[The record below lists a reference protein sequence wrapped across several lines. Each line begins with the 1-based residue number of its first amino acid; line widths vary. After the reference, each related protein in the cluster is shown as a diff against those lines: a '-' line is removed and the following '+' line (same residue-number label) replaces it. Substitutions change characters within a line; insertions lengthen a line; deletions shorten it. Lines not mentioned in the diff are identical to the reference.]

1 MLRKAFAT
9 ITALSFL
16 LQTILPAMRAEAQSV
31 PDSRFEQTHPALA
44 SSLTHTLIALDAQN
58 RRASFAGLNVFLR
71 DDYHGPFPVLVQADC
86 FGPPATPPLAIDA
99 ATYGANARLLNLTR
113 QPEHGCGSYQIASV
127 SEPMKVGAITTTK
140 DTGIAVSVH
149 YSGLPKADG
158 QLGNP
163 GVFVFNPVHGNWTEA
178 KSFVPS
184 VQEPQ
189 RVYATLAEQHQRI
202 IGGVIAAP
210 ESLQSEPARSS
221 PSSLAKPL
229 EQISPVD
236 GYLAVDRI
244 EPDNKGAYGVNL
256 PLLLRPSRGPGPSF
270 AIRYNSQGAPG
281 VLGRGWDLFISSIE
295 VRGPAPIYHPEY
307 ETEDYVLDGTDL
319 IPLDANGKE
328 MPSLYKGGPIIR
340 RITGARLFRLRNNS
354 AGLIIRRYGDSPS
367 NYYWEIWD
375 PNSHITKLYGGE
387 FDGEKKPPRRSEPGN
402 GVLRGV
408 VKLGDGVQRDV
419 IGQWSLTQE
428 YDRQRARVGSS
439 YFYFQTDKP
448 PGEEPKADKPRR
460 ECRDPQWNGA
470 DCKEALRLHYI
481 EYNRVL
487 SPSSAGATGISENG
501 LTTVRFDWRARD
513 WERINS
519 DARLGVF
526 RAQEYWLESIEVLYQ
541 PHANNA
547 WLAGT
552 AAPEGKP
559 VLFAKHNFALTDK
572 DRDKDKGAK
581 EDEFSEPCMNYD
593 VVLRSYTVTAN
604 DFYDRDV
611 TPISA
616 RSEEEI
622 PLKEQKFSFEYE
634 GEKFKKDKDECSR
647 DWADAPIDNRGNLPN
662 GADAVSGQLGFPSG
676 LLDELGFGLL
686 TSQSLLGTARTKEV
700 GGSLYVGVGPLGNT
714 SSKELTGGAKVGA
727 NFTQSEGNSTLIDV
741 TGDGV
746 DDIVF
751 RSGGELQYCA
761 GVRNPTSHTID
772 YPAERCG
779 AIRGISEF
787 SASSTST
794 RSRAAEGYGAFSEF
808 VGVGF
813 SSSKSDSYVYFT
825 DRDGDGLLDLVAYG
839 RVFYGQGEN
848 REKREVWFAP
858 KSGLTPPI
866 PGIVSTDLVPG
877 KVSNETSKKID
888 ESRKKLTAQFPA
900 DMIKTVKEI
909 EARLATVS
917 QDLAALHY
925 SQTTIAWEAPLAGI
939 ITIKGEL
946 KHGESTP
953 EPENAMVLGHLDPKR
968 FEALHGEVESYQKEY
983 IKPRLNYSEERARF
997 ECRIWNEEYCYQIVA
1012 DPVGPHHIDAQVRT
1026 FAFIQT
1032 PAARARVSL
1041 DKRSP
1046 PKTHDC
1052 TGGDKDFDDLAALTF
1067 NSDCRGAGTDKQIQV
1082 AVGDVLYIT
1091 YSIHPHLAKW
1101 RKPTATVSYVAVAN
1115 DAAFKLSQEN
1125 DPNGRTDAL
1134 PCKWLDGFVSG
1145 RKADDCLLTR
1155 QTRYTFDL
1163 RTGSLTSSSADT
1175 TELAAGSYRMFGG
1188 TLDVPAGLTDD
1199 YQVYFDVIAKR
1210 TPDVLPPPKT
1220 SYNIPAS
1227 ALERLFRQDIS
1238 DQCRGVIGVCTVEIS
1253 PQCDAAHVKEC
1264 IEFLSY
1270 GAVRYK
1276 VAARI
1281 AVEHRLS
1288 GQALPV
1294 RNISARLHE
1303 LKWRVPPHVSSI
1315 FTEKVEA
1322 TNKDEPNR
1330 IHYKPDQSFDKSTLV
1345 YLPIAMGEPD
1355 LEHIRVTKGTFH
1367 NPDVDLNEDDR
1378 TPDTI
1383 DFSQILDSEWENVKL
1398 ARSRQTIALCNFA
1411 DDILKFLEDGHSIY
1425 GQPYSDE
1432 YVDYWKKK
1440 RAPHDGLCRSAR
1452 EFFGKQRF
1460 TGGHAPEIDSTQIL
1474 RLPYYLGGLPYAE
1487 QVTSA
1492 ETLFERVLINL
1503 GLAGATGANFD
1514 LEDGKGDEFKFAAAA
1529 LLTDHPRLTRRGYRL
1544 PMKANP
1550 FDCKTLFAGLPL
1562 RQPIMLPD
1570 ETCTYRISAN
1580 FAMQDLRDLGLDSAA
1595 IERVRGTLASFADSK
1610 NAAFKIQLTATVNG
1624 RPVGFRELSA
1634 AKTDAAGKVVNAGN
1648 EDCEPKVAARTC
1660 LGSYGTISPIKAY
1673 YYPSLEGAP
1682 PDERHGDAFP
1692 RVTTNKRTGR
1702 AVAFSNNI
1710 MRAAKPPLARCPRD
1724 HKAYATLGE
1733 METKQDCVLDLSDMS
1748 ESEKAKYITPAEKYV
1763 GPEIY
1768 AVDYDIREN
1777 NHVTGRNRV
1786 LEFDATPLDVIELN
1800 FRLAPVGNAVTRD
1813 GSSEEITGKFS
1824 IFDPSVDPP
1833 AHGVTPGRYIIP
1845 RSPKQI
1851 LPDGDVDLNC
1861 PNLPV
1866 PPRTAQVLLPANC
1879 RLWTRLGWTEVFLG
1893 AQYRTYS
1900 DAQQVGKDDRNLF
1913 SIKRRRDFLRL
1924 HPEIEVEADQYIL
1937 DGAPGNAP
1945 TVKGWHELERYA
1957 FYSRGPNVPKVG
1969 GNWALFGTK
1978 TSQTGDAPNRR
1989 GRLVELPSFS
1999 SLRHDPPRPLPVWNI
2014 NGLYESLIGVC
2025 DARKD
2030 KDNPA
2035 KPPPDHN
2042 ACEREF
2048 AKEFNKVNPP
2058 PAFDSVTHFTLG
2070 HRFVGPVNVE
2080 AAEKAKDKQYNPGM
2094 RATGVCA
2101 MESPNAFASCWKGA
2115 DDTVFLERAIV
2126 TRPKPREPPPEL
2138 HSVSALVGFE
2148 RPPVVQFDY
2157 EFASYKKLA
2166 CRDPEFPPALKARF
2180 WVAPL
2185 DPRLDIVEHC
2195 SGEDASPSKVAEF
2208 AHDHRLP
2215 GSSEGSAGGVGD
2227 HLSFPNRPTPPKA
2240 NQTVE
2245 IFAPVQR
2252 SSSSS
2257 VSHNGGTALVNAH
2270 SIDTNSRQLG
2280 QFRDVNGDGFPD
2292 VISDG
2297 GVELTSP
2304 VGLSRRE
2311 WWQYFR
2317 ARSNEPAA
2325 DFSPDASNFDQETH
2339 ATSSGVGIGLSA
2351 STAIKFLPK
2360 ATRSNTTG
2368 SSDPQVDPSFDL
2380 SLEKGQDEEFMEL
2393 RDFNG
2398 DGLADKLTGSMVG
2411 AGLSLQFNT
2420 GSSLRGDSKSPLKAA
2435 DAQVSGFH
2443 FNTSHS
2449 SGFGV
2454 RLGFSWGAGSYA
2466 AGMGLAHRDNGS
2478 QAALMDF
2485 NGDGRPDIVLP
2496 HPKQADSLMVFP
2508 NLGNGFGKSR
2518 VHRLKNWAFTPQ
2530 AGLRSRTAL
2539 SETTLVDAGLIY
2551 TYGVNLKFVR
2561 IVFSPDVKWSQNQT
2575 RELLSIRD
2583 LNGDGVPDLVAVAG
2597 DFLPSNGPG
2606 SVTLLS
2612 SSLKTHAY
2620 YNPEGKYHLLTAVT
2634 NPSGTKWVLRHDL
2647 YGNSGPEHGRAVW
2660 ALTGVARYDGFDPPS
2675 RSKLAADGQDVLLTT
2690 YDYSSGYF
2698 NRAEKQFYGFA
2709 NRTST
2714 TYGCD
2719 FTKEDG
2725 NLRDCLA
2732 VVSTPGKLDWAAL
2745 NAGGYRKLQAV
2756 TQAFSNQD
2764 YLTQGVELSRAVA
2777 GVDSGPPRMTATRY
2791 RPGGRSARD
2800 KAISRNNSRYL
2811 IDNLASLT
2819 TDAPDTCYASHANAS
2834 EVSWDV
2840 NTFTSG
2846 GSSLSSTWDGTTFS
2860 LQRKVFGPAVP
2871 AQPPA
2876 QPVAEEPGICG
2887 TDVGQCPQTLAKA
2900 MCDKGFV
2907 REQRSFWAQ
2916 QSGSVRLRLSALET
2930 FGGGVPANRFSNS
2943 ASPPVDR
2950 LRSVV
2955 TFDHDQWGQVLRF
2968 NSIGE
2973 ANSTWAPSAPSSANA
2988 KIDYTPRQ
2996 ARNAGGGSGYPILG
3010 LAERIQIFGG
3020 PWRDPDSPAA
3030 PLRAREALYST
3041 ASGNSDTAPGNLTDI
3056 CLYPG
3061 GPGFTFTP
3069 GMCSTFKE
3077 HMHAALNDGYSTM
3090 QTALRLAYD
3099 KTGGLP
3105 KGQSTFNA
3113 IVHHKILDY
3122 DEFGNVKHTISPLS
3136 QNKEWIERRFKF
3148 DDDPFRRT
3156 ATITEWT
3163 RCVNDIP
3170 GAGIDSPDFAKL
3182 ADAGKPRCT
3191 YGLGATLPEPI
3202 QRKPITHISRARID
3216 THFGAVAQTRDINAN
3231 SLLYD
3236 FDRWG
3241 RLSLVARSWGNAP
3254 RENRTFQGRL
3264 KRAVAKDETRRTEDE
3279 NKKPINQ
3286 SPSEMLEVKDWRL
3299 LALVDYEK
3307 ISDDQLRTSSQSNNL
3322 LRSNL
3327 RRFESS
3333 DSYAGLLSKDHTTRE
3348 SAIFSDGLGR
3358 PIQSIREADVCLGAL
3373 PDLIEGKNTDV
3384 TATLSERCEETA
3396 TGIVTPS
3403 TRIDAL
3409 GRDLASFESYPIDP
3423 RKRRTA
3429 SERRFTMLV
3438 DASSKP
3444 EFLSK
3449 TTYDG
3454 AGRPLLVES
3463 RLSEPKPATV
3473 LGSAQYA
3480 YSIVPEEGARLS
3492 RFEMLSLSPRC
3503 TASAIWSDARGLRRA
3518 VFEDQANFFS
3528 GAVPPPAGP
3537 ATGRDHEKTR
3547 GYCAPIGAIANRWSA
3562 DAKASELS
3570 ADAQPARVSYTYDP
3584 LQQLTEVDYPLA
3596 GANRAA
3602 ITARFDLLG
3611 RTLEVQE
3618 PNSGCT
3624 RYAYD
3629 GLNLLMS
3636 EAGFRHEGHTGKPCG
3651 TSSRVRNEKSYDY
3664 SGGRLVRMSYH
3675 SLEEQGGAPD
3685 ERDTV
3690 RLHYDRYPYAA
3701 LFGEVLET
3709 LRFVPNDQANQRFVD
3724 VTGRKCDNCIG
3735 QVTVVSDRSGAR
3747 GFSYNEL
3754 GLTRREV
3761 RSFVAPL
3768 RDVKHSRG
3776 TSETYVPEVAFHEVE
3791 NSYTAFGDPVQE
3803 KFAESAPMNPA
3814 NACVAAGVETCLT
3827 RFTTGHKYAADGA
3840 VAQLL
3845 FNGKPLIHAAQD
3857 QLGRPAVR
3865 WTSNGIATGYAYD
3878 PLDLRLNQ
3886 MTTVTAANVH
3896 VQINDYQYD
3905 GGGNILGY
3913 GNKAQSD
3920 QGYGT
3925 DFSFEYDPVNRLRKF
3940 DAEVSRGWSPSIR
3953 GLSSRGEYSY
3963 DAGHRFTSRRLSIL
3977 GHSFA
3982 GESGTAFERK
3992 WAYVYGDDPAN
4003 GPLHAPNTVK
4013 FTNNNSVRDHVFDY
4027 DDIGRMTRVGTRTD
4041 EKSSVPVLSNRAMT
4055 WDAEGRVIRVRGTK
4069 DASTENNDKLLREDY
4084 VYDSGGNRALKIY
4097 RPLWWDEKEP
4107 VEKERLKEREYATVY
4122 MTPSYARPYDKRGA
4136 VQLSQGSL
4144 PAASLSAPAD
4154 QSEDPVVTYLY
4165 SDLPVGS
4172 MTAAVTKYGEATDAR
4187 ATVIARREYSPYGL
4201 ELTSDSL
4208 ADTKREGAAP
4218 LSVFHGKELDRVT
4231 EFSSFGARPYSRD
4244 LGVWLIPDP
4253 MMSKFLTGAP
4263 GRGVFEPK
4271 NLSAFSYIGN
4281 DPLNRTDPTGQF
4293 ILQFAGAGC
4302 SLTITFGCAPGAIV
4316 GAIVGIAATA
4326 GCAVHSGCRGA
4337 VASIPTKIGNIYNE
4351 NTKGKDSDTVPV
4363 KDLVPT
4369 HQPSDDVRSREL
4381 GKLSDEE
4388 LLEAVTNPK
4397 EKNPILIKTDTGKV
4411 HEGNRRAWEL
4421 KKRAADP
4428 TSSITPETRVPVG
4441 RHDPEND
4448 KFFPEPK
4455 VRPKGGSE

>member
-1 MLRKAFAT
+1 
-9 ITALSFL
+9 
-16 LQTILPAMRAEAQSV
+16 
-31 PDSRFEQTHPALA
+31 
-44 SSLTHTLIALDAQN
+44 
-58 RRASFAGLNVFLR
+58 
-71 DDYHGPFPVLVQADC
+71 
-86 FGPPATPPLAIDA
+86 
-99 ATYGANARLLNLTR
+99 
-113 QPEHGCGSYQIASV
+113 
-127 SEPMKVGAITTTK
+127 MKVGAITTTK

-149 YSGLPKADG
+149 HSGLPKADG

-189 RVYATLAEQHQRI
+189 RVYATLGEQHQRI
-202 IGGVIAAP
+202 IGGVIAVP
-210 ESLQSEPARSS
+210 EPLQGEPARSS

-244 EPDNKGAYGVNL
+244 EPDHKGAYGVNL

-340 RITGARLFRLRNNS
+340 RIMGARLFRLRNNS

-387 FDGEKKPPRRSEPGN
+387 FDGEKKPPKRSEPGN
-402 GVLRGV
+402 GMLRGV

-439 YFYFQTDKP
+439 YFYFQTDRP

-481 EYNRVL
+481 EYNRVF
-487 SPSSAGATGISENG
+487 SPSSAGAAGISETG

-526 RAQEYWLESIEVLYQ
+526 RAQEYWLDSIEVLYQ
-541 PHANNA
+541 PHLNNA

-552 AAPEGKP
+552 AAPERKP

-581 EDEFSEPCMNYD
+581 EDEFSQPCMNYD
-593 VVLRSYTVTAN
+593 VVLRSYTVSAN
-604 DFYDRDV
+604 EFYDRDV

-622 PLKEQKFSFEYE
+622 PLKEQKFSFDYE
-634 GEKFKKDKDECSR
+634 GEKFKDKDSDECSR
-647 DWADAPIDNRGNLPN
+647 DWADAPIDKRGNLPN
-662 GADAVSGQLGFPSG
+662 SADAVSGQLGFPSG
-676 LLDELGFGLL
+676 LLDELGFGIL

-700 GGSLYVGVGPLGNT
+700 GGSLFIGVGPIGNT
-714 SSKELTGGAKVGA
+714 SSKEITGGAKVGA

-751 RSGGELQYCA
+751 RSGQELQYCA
-761 GVRNPTSHTID
+761 GVRHPTSHTIE
-772 YPAERCG
+772 YPTERCG

-794 RSRAAEGYGAFSEF
+794 RSFAAEVYGASSAFA
-808 VGVGF
+808 GVGF
-813 SSSKSDSYVYFT
+813 NSSTSNSYVYFT

-839 RVFYGQGEN
+839 RVLYGQGED
-848 REKREVWFAP
+848 REKKEVWFAP

-866 PGIVSTDLVPG
+866 PGIAADDLTPG
-877 KVSNETSKKID
+877 KINNEISKKID

-900 DMIKTVKEI
+900 DMIRTVKDI

-939 ITIKGEL
+939 ITIKGDL
-946 KHGESTP
+946 KHGEST
-953 EPENAMVLGHLDPKR
+953 EPENEMALGQIDPNR
-968 FEALHGEVESYQKEY
+968 FEDLYGEVESYQEKY
-983 IKPRLNYSEERARF
+983 IKPRFNYKLEQARF
-997 ECRIWNEEYCYQIVA
+997 ECQIWNEEYCYQVAA
-1012 DPVGPHHIDAQVRT
+1012 DPVGPHHIDAKART
-1026 FAFIQT
+1026 FSFIQT

-1067 NSDCRGAGTDKQIQV
+1067 TSECRGAGTNKQIQV
-1082 AVGDVLYIT
+1082 ALGDVLYIT

-1115 DAAFKLSQEN
+1115 DAVFKLFKEN
-1125 DPNGRTDAL
+1125 DPKRHTDAL
-1134 PCKWLDGFVSG
+1134 PCKWQDGFVSG
-1145 RKADDCLLTR
+1145 SKADDCLLSR

-1175 TELAAGSYRMFGG
+1175 TELAAGSSRMFGG
-1188 TLDVPAGLTDD
+1188 ILDIPSALTGD
-1199 YQVYFDVIAKR
+1199 YQVYFDVIAKI
-1210 TPDVLPPPKT
+1210 TPDVSPPPKT
-1220 SYNIPAS
+1220 EYNIPAS

-1238 DQCRGVIGVCTVEIS
+1238 DQCRGVTGVCTVQIS
-1253 PQCDAAHVKEC
+1253 PQCDAAHAKEC
-1264 IEFLSY
+1264 IDFLSY
-1270 GAVRYK
+1270 GAARYK

-1281 AVEHRLS
+1281 TVEHRLA
-1288 GQALPV
+1288 GRAVPV
-1294 RNISARLHE
+1294 RNISARLNE

-1315 FTEKVEA
+1315 FTEKVEP
-1322 TNKDEPNR
+1322 TNNKEPNR

-1345 YLPIAMGEPD
+1345 YLPVAMGEPD
-1355 LEHIRVTKGTFH
+1355 LEHVRVTKGNFH
-1367 NPDVDLNEDDR
+1367 NPDVDLNEDDK

-1383 DFSQILDSEWENVKL
+1383 DFSQIIESEWENVKL

-1411 DDILKFLEDGHSIY
+1411 SDILKFLKDGHSTY
-1425 GQPYSDE
+1425 GQPYSDD
-1432 YVDYWKKK
+1432 YFDDYWKDRRRDYYDYDALCAAA
-1440 RAPHDGLCRSAR
+1440 RA
-1452 EFFGKQRF
+1452 FFGKQKF
-1460 TGGHAPEIDSTQIL
+1460 TGGHEPETYSTQML
-1474 RLPYYLGGLPYAE
+1474 RLPHFLRHLPYAE
-1487 QVTSA
+1487 QVSSA
-1492 ETLFERVLINL
+1492 LTLFDRVLINL
-1503 GLAGATGANFD
+1503 KLAGATGANFD

-1544 PMKANP
+1544 PMKVNP
-1550 FDCKTLFAGLPL
+1550 LDCKTLFAGVPVQ
-1562 RQPIMLPD
+1562 QPIMLPE

-1580 FAMQDLRDLGLDSAA
+1580 FAMQDLHDLGLDSAA
-1595 IERVRGTLASFADSK
+1595 IDRIRGTLANFADSK

-1634 AKTDAAGKVVNAGN
+1634 TETDVTGKEVNAGN

-1660 LGSYGTISPIKAY
+1660 LGSYGTISPIEAY

-1682 PDERHGDAFP
+1682 PNEPHGDAFP
-1692 RVTTNKRTGR
+1692 RVTVNKRVGR
-1702 AVAFSNNI
+1702 AVAFSNSI
-1710 MRAAKPPLARCPRD
+1710 MRAAKPPLTRCPRD
-1724 HKAYATLGE
+1724 HKAYATPGE

-1748 ESEKAKYITPAEKYV
+1748 EREKAKYITPAEKYV

-1786 LEFDATPLDVIELN
+1786 LEFDAMPLDVIELN
-1800 FRLAPVGNAVTRD
+1800 VRLTPVGNAVKRD
-1813 GSSEEITGKFS
+1813 GSSDEIAGNFS
-1824 IFDPSVDPP
+1824 IFDPSVGPP
-1833 AHGVTPGRYIIP
+1833 AKGITPGRYIIP

-1851 LPDGDVDLNC
+1851 LPDGDVSLNC
-1861 PNLPV
+1861 PSLPV
-1866 PPRTAQVLLPANC
+1866 SPFMTPVPLPTNC

-1937 DGAPGNAP
+1937 DGKPGNAP
-1945 TVKGWHELERYA
+1945 TVMGWDKLERYA
-1957 FYSRGPNVPKVG
+1957 FHSRGPTVPKVG
-1969 GNWALFGTK
+1969 GSWALFGTK
-1978 TSQTGDAPNRR
+1978 TGRTDDSAKTR
-1989 GRLVELPSFS
+1989 GQLVELPSFFN
-1999 SLRHDPPRPLPVWNI
+1999 LRHNPIQPPGSNI
-2014 NGLYESLIGVC
+2014 DRLYNGLIGVC
-2025 DARKD
+2025 DARKEEAKPD
-2030 KDNPA
+2030 KPK
-2035 KPPPDHN
+2035 KPPPEHKT
-2042 ACEREF
+2042 CEDKFAQEF
-2048 AKEFNKVNPP
+2048 KKLDPL
-2058 PAFDSVTHFTLG
+2058 PAFKGIEHFALG

-2080 AAEKAKDKQYNPGM
+2080 AAESAKDKQYDPK

-2101 MESPNAFASCWKGA
+2101 MESPTTFASCWKGA

-2126 TRPKPREPPPEL
+2126 TRPLPTAPAPEM

-2157 EFASYKKLA
+2157 EFASYRKLA
-2166 CRDPEFPPALKARF
+2166 CRDPEFPKALK
-2180 WVAPL
+2180 
-2185 DPRLDIVEHC
+2185 DRLSSDRKRPGIVEHC
-2195 SGEDASPSKVAEF
+2195 TKPDTVPLIGATTIVDDIK
-2208 AHDHRLP
+2208 
-2215 GSSEGSAGGVGD
+2215 
-2227 HLSFPNRPTPPKA
+2227 FPNRPTPPKA
-2240 NQTVE
+2240 EQTVE
-2245 IFAPVQR
+2245 VFAPVQM

-2257 VSHNGGTALVNAH
+2257 VSHSEGISLVNTH
-2270 SIDTNSRQLG
+2270 FIDTRSQQLR

-2292 VISDG
+2292 VITGS

-2304 VGLSRRE
+2304 VGLSRRD

-2317 ARSNEPAA
+2317 AQSNEPAA
-2325 DFSPDASNFDQETH
+2325 DFSPDASNFDQKTH
-2339 ATSSGVGIGLSA
+2339 STSSGAGIGLSA

-2360 ATRSNTTG
+2360 ATRSNTNG
-2368 SSDPQVDPSFDL
+2368 SSDSQFDPSFDL
-2380 SLEKGQDEEFMEL
+2380 SLEKGQDEEFIEL
-2393 RDFNG
+2393 RDLNG
-2398 DGLADKLTGSMVG
+2398 DGLADKLTGSTVG
-2411 AGLSLQFNT
+2411 AGLSVQFNT
-2420 GSSLRGDSKSPLKAA
+2420 GSSLRGGSKSALKAT
-2435 DAQVSGFH
+2435 DAQVSGFY

-2454 RLGFSWGAGSYA
+2454 RLGFSWGAGSYG

-2496 HPKQADSLMVFP
+2496 HPDRADSLMVFP
-2508 NLGNGFGKSR
+2508 NLGNGFGRSR

-2530 AGLRSRTAL
+2530 AGPRSGTAL

-2561 IVFSPDVKWSQNQT
+2561 IVFTPSVKLAHNQT

-2583 LNGDGVPDLVAVAG
+2583 LNGDGVPDLVAVSG
-2597 DFLPSNGPG
+2597 DFLPSNAAGTA
-2606 SVTLLS
+2606 TLFP
-2612 SSLKTHAY
+2612 SSLKTQAY
-2620 YNPEGKYHLLTAVT
+2620 YNPEGKYHLLTGVT
-2634 NPSGTKWVLRHDL
+2634 NPSGMKWVLRHDL
-2647 YGNSGPEHGRAVW
+2647 YGNSGSEHGRPVW
-2660 ALTGVARYDGFDPPS
+2660 ALTGVARYDGFDSQS
-2675 RSKLAADGQDVLLTT
+2675 RPKLAADGQDVLLTT
-2690 YDYSSGYF
+2690 YRYSGGYF

-2719 FTKEDG
+2719 LTKESEEGKDDQP
-2725 NLRDCLA
+2725 RDCLA
-2732 VVSTPGKLDWAAL
+2732 VVSAPKLDWAAL
-2745 NAGGYRKLQAV
+2745 NTGGYRKLQVIAQ
-2756 TQAFSNQD
+2756 TFSNQD
-2764 YLTQGVELSRAVA
+2764 YLTQGVELSRSVV
-2777 GVDSGPPRMTATRY
+2777 GVDSGL
-2791 RPGGRSARD
+2791 RPDDAGAPEPAGQ
-2800 KAISRNNSRYL
+2800 AISRDNSRYS

-2819 TDAPDTCYASHANAS
+2819 TDAPGTCHASHANAS
-2834 EVSWDV
+2834 EVSWNV
-2840 NTFTSG
+2840 GSFTSG
-2846 GSSLSSTWDGTTFS
+2846 GSSLSSTWDGTTSS
-2860 LQRKVFGPAVP
+2860 LQRKVFGPKVS
-2871 AQPPA
+2871 AQPPH
-2876 QPVAEEPGICG
+2876 QPREEEQGICETG
-2887 TDVGQCPQTLAKA
+2887 VGQCTRTLAEA

-2907 REQRSFWAQ
+2907 REQRTFWAQ

-2930 FGGGVPANRFSNS
+2930 FGGGVPASELS
-2943 ASPPVDR
+2943 PTASTTVDR

-2973 ANSTWAPSAPSSANA
+2973 ASSEWDASPLSSANA
-2988 KIDYTPRQ
+2988 KIEYAPRQ

-3010 LAERIQIFGG
+3010 LAEQIQVFGG
-3020 PWRDPDSPAA
+3020 PWWLHPDSPAT
-3030 PLRAREALYST
+3030 PLRAREALYSA
-3041 ASGNSDTAPGNLTDI
+3041 ASPNSDNAPGNLTDV

-3069 GMCSTFKE
+3069 GTCSTFKE
-3077 HMHAALNDGYSTM
+3077 QMWAALNDGYSTM
-3090 QTALRLAYD
+3090 QAALRSTYD
-3099 KTGGLP
+3099 RTSGLP

-3113 IVHHKILDY
+3113 IVHHQILDY
-3122 DEFGNVKHTISPLS
+3122 DEFGNVTHAVSPLS

-3148 DDDPFRRT
+3148 DDDPFRRN
-3156 ATITEWT
+3156 ATTTELT
-3163 RCVNDIP
+3163 RCVNHMP
-3170 GAGIDSPDFAKL
+3170 GAGVDSPDLPPL
-3182 ADAGKPRCT
+3182 ADARASRCT
-3191 YGLGATLPEPI
+3191 YGLGANVPEPV
-3202 QRKPITHISRARID
+3202 QRKPITHFSRARID

-3286 SPSEMLEVKDWRL
+3286 KPAEMLEVKDWRL
-3299 LALVDYEK
+3299 LVLVDYEK
-3307 ISDDQLRTSSQSNNL
+3307 ISDGQ

-3333 DSYAGLLSKDHTTRE
+3333 DSYAGLLGKDHTTRE
-3348 SAIFSDGLGR
+3348 SAIFADGLGR
-3358 PIQSIREADVCLGAL
+3358 PIQSIREADVCLGVL
-3373 PDLIEGKNTDV
+3373 SDLIEGKNTGV
-3384 TATLSERCEETA
+3384 TATLSERCKETA

-3409 GRDLASFESYPIDP
+3409 GRDFASFESYPVDS
-3423 RKRRTA
+3423 RKRRTG
-3429 SERRFTMLV
+3429 SERRFTELV
-3438 DASSKP
+3438 DASAKP

-3480 YSIVPEEGARLS
+3480 YRIVPEVGARLA
-3492 RFEMLSLSPRC
+3492 RFEALNLSPRC
-3503 TASAIWSDARGLRRA
+3503 TASAVWSDARGLKRT
-3518 VFEDQANFFS
+3518 VFEDQTNFYP

-3547 GYCAPIGAIANRWSA
+3547 GYCAPIGTIANRWSV
-3562 DAKASELS
+3562 DAKASEVN

-3584 LQQLTEVDYPLA
+3584 LQQLTGVDYPLA

-3636 EAGFRHEGHTGKPCG
+3636 EAGFRHEGDTGKPCG
-3651 TSSRVRNEKSYDY
+3651 TSSRVGNEKSYDY

-3735 QVTVVSDRSGAR
+3735 QVTLVSDRSGAR
-3747 GFSYNEL
+3747 GLSYNEL

-3768 RDVKHSRG
+3768 HDVKHSRG

-3791 NSYTAFGDPVQE
+3791 NTYTAFGDPVQE
-3803 KFAESAPMNPA
+3803 RFAESAPMNPA

-3827 RFTTGHKYAADGA
+3827 RFTTGRKYTPDGA

-3845 FNGKPLIHAAQD
+3845 FNGKPLVHAAQD
-3857 QLGRPAVR
+3857 ALGRPALR

-3886 MTTVTAANVH
+3886 MTTVTAANAQ
-3896 VQINDYQYD
+3896 VQVNRYQYD

-3913 GNKAQSD
+3913 VNK
-3920 QGYGT
+3920 T
-3925 DFSFEYDPVNRLRKF
+3925 DTGKKYKNGFTFQYDAVNRLLKF
-3940 DAEVSRGWSPSIR
+3940 DADVSRGEGSDERSLVS
-3953 GLSSRGEYSY
+3953 GGEYRY
-3963 DAGHRFTSRRLSIL
+3963 DSGHRITSRTLSIL
-3977 GHSFA
+3977 GRPFA
-3982 GESGTAFERK
+3982 ADPGTTFDRK
-3992 WAYVYGDDPAN
+3992 WAYGYGNDPAG
-4003 GPLHAPNTVK
+4003 GPLHAPRLIS
-4013 FTNNNSVRDHVFDY
+4013 FTSNSSLAGSFVRNHVFDF
-4027 DDIGRMTRVGTRTD
+4027 DDVGRMTRVGTRGN
-4041 EKSSVPVLSNRAMT
+4041 EGNAVPLLSNRAMT
-4055 WDAEGRVIRVRGTK
+4055 WDAEGRLIRVRGVK
-4069 DASTENNDKLLREDY
+4069 DNSVEGNEKLLREDY
-4084 VYDSGGNRALKIY
+4084 IYDSGGNRALKIY

-4107 VEKERLKEREYATVY
+4107 EESKRQKEREYATIY
-4122 MTPSYARPYDKRGA
+4122 MTPSYTRPYDKRGA

-4144 PAASLSAPAD
+4144 PAASLSAPAN

-4165 SDLPVGS
+4165 ADLPVGS
-4172 MTAAVTKYGEATDAR
+4172 MTAGVTKYGEATDTN

-4208 ADTKREGAAP
+4208 ADTERECHSACNIDP
-4218 LSVFHGKELDRVT
+4218 LSRGI
-4231 EFSSFGARPYSRD
+4231 
-4244 LGVWLIPDP
+4244 GVQ
-4253 MMSKFLTGAP
+4253 
-4263 GRGVFEPK
+4263 
-4271 NLSAFSYIGN
+4271 N
-4281 DPLNRTDPTGQF
+4281 
-4293 ILQFAGAGC
+4293 
-4302 SLTITFGCAPGAIV
+4302 
-4316 GAIVGIAATA
+4316 
-4326 GCAVHSGCRGA
+4326 
-4337 VASIPTKIGNIYNE
+4337 
-4351 NTKGKDSDTVPV
+4351 
-4363 KDLVPT
+4363 
-4369 HQPSDDVRSREL
+4369 
-4381 GKLSDEE
+4381 
-4388 LLEAVTNPK
+4388 
-4397 EKNPILIKTDTGKV
+4397 
-4411 HEGNRRAWEL
+4411 
-4421 KKRAADP
+4421 
-4428 TSSITPETRVPVG
+4428 
-4441 RHDPEND
+4441 
-4448 KFFPEPK
+4448 
-4455 VRPKGGSE
+4455 